1 MNKII
6 KLLERLKLRLF
17 INKEIERAE
26 MMISR
31 GYHNSAL
38 EALFEIAGKGKP
50 LNSVKIKEKISKLQ
64 KKIVIKKIKVVLLN
78 NILYNLVSDDYKE
91 AIKHASRIEHFISGL
106 KEIKIESS
114 DLELSMLIEEFYEDY
129 GRKKPENLPKDLT
142 ELIPFICRE
151 GLGYETS
158 RYSRSNQLIP
168 ESVTNI
174 QYYAGIGELEIP
186 ESLKK
191 LL

>member
-17 INKEIERAE
+17 INEEIERVE

-31 GYHNSAL
+31 GYYNVAL
-38 EALFEIAGKGKP
+38 ETIFEIAGKEKP
-50 LNSVKIKEKISKLQ
+50 LNSAKIKEKISKLQ

-106 KEIKIESS
+106 KEIKIEPA
-114 DLELSMLIEEFYEDY
+114 DLELGRLIEEFYEDY
-129 GRKKPENLPKDLT
+129 GRKKSKNLPENLT

-151 GLGYETS
+151 GLDYEIS

-168 ESVTNI
+168 ESIANI
-174 QYYAGIGELEIP
+174 QYYVGIGELEIP